1 MGWKAII
8 RQLINQL
15 AAGEVAPA
23 EAAAMGAGLSEF
35 AGRVLRTPYAITP
48 MRASRRQVRMSVDDS
63 DDGASEGG
71 GVDGSGSDVGPS
83 TLQRLEDSI
92 GLLRGELGVCAQ
104 GARYLTLHGGVGA
117 LGEDVECL
125 SHEVSSMAKNLV
137 LAA

>member
-1 MGWKAII
+1 MGWNAII
-8 RQLINQL
+8 RQLIDQL

-92 GLLRGELGVCAQ
+92 GLLRRELGVCAQ
-104 GARYLTLHGGVGA
+104 GAR
-117 LGEDVECL
+117 
-125 SHEVSSMAKNLV
+125 
-137 LAA
+137 